1 MVAVATVRSRSVGH
15 GGHTG
20 GGDPN
25 EYCPPLT
32 TGSYVLVG
40 PEIRDPAMKHSG
52 YKFSEKHD
60 PPDCL
65 GRY

>member
-1 MVAVATVRSRSVGH
+1 MVAVATVGH

-52 YKFSEKHD
+52 YNSVKNMILPIASAAID
-60 PPDCL
+60 
-65 GRY
+65 GN

>member
-1 MVAVATVRSRSVGH
+1 MVAVAVGH

-25 EYCPPLT
+25 EYCPSLT

-40 PEIRDPAMKHSG
+40 PEIRDPAMEH
-52 YKFSEKHD
+52 E
-60 PPDCL
+60 PPDSL
-65 GRY
+65 GLY